1 MFRRY
6 VHAAIILLVSA
17 LAVAACSTSTD
28 RASGS
33 DLEGR
38 ITLTGSSTIA
48 PLVSEI
54 AKRFEQRQPAVRIDV
69 QTGGSSRGITD
80 ATRGM
85 ADIGMSS
92 RALTDSEKAD
102 LVSHTIA
109 TDGVCLLVHATNP
122 VENLT
127 DDHIRAIYSGKVTN
141 WRQVGGHDAP
151 ITVVNRADG
160 RSELELFTNY
170 FGINAA
176 DIHASLISGEN
187 QHGIKTVA
195 GDPNAI
201 VYMSVGASEFEAGR
215 GVPVKLL
222 RWNGIEASSRTVAE
236 GRFPLSRPLILV
248 TRPKPPA
255 LVQRFIEFAR
265 SDDMHDVVRQFAY
278 VPVN

>member
-6 VHAAIILLVSA
+6 IHAAITVLVSA
-17 LAVAACSTSTD
+17 LTVVACSTSTD

-38 ITLTGSSTIA
+38 MTLTGSSTIA
-48 PLVSEI
+48 PLVSEM
-54 AKRFEQRQPAVRIDV
+54 AKRFEQREPDVRIDV

-80 ATRGM
+80 ATRGT

-92 RALTDSEKAD
+92 RALTDSEKSD
-102 LVSHTIA
+102 LVSYTIA
-109 TDGVCLLVHATNP
+109 TDGVCVLVHATNP

-127 DDHIRAIYSGKVTN
+127 DDQIRAIYSGNVTN
-141 WRQVGGHDAP
+141 WRHVGGDDAP

-160 RSELELFTNY
+160 RSELELFTDY
-170 FGINAA
+170 FAINAA
-176 DIHASLISGEN
+176 DIQASLISGEN
-187 QHGIKTVA
+187 QHGIKTIA

-201 VYMSVGASEFEAGR
+201 IYMSVGASEFEAGR

-222 RWNGIEASSRTVAE
+222 RWNGIEASSQTVAE

-248 TRPKPPA
+248 TRPEPPA
-255 LVQRFIEFAR
+255 LVRRFIEFAR
-265 SDDMHDVVRQFAY
+265 SDDMHDLVRQFAY